1 MGFRAEID
9 HQQQETWRRPGKKT
23 FDECSSFILRTHV
36 SGGEGDDG
44 GGALVAE
51 DLVGDG
57 RHGVHVGRRCG
68 EVGAAE
74 SCPQEGRHPVS
85 NKIEYK
91 LKHIVLKMLD
101 K

>member
-1 MGFRAEID
+1 MFNFLI
-9 HQQQETWRRPGKKT
+9 K
-23 FDECSSFILRTHV
+23 LRTHV
-36 SGGEGDDG
+36 TGGEGDDG

-91 LKHIVLKMLD
+91 LKHIVMKMLD
-101 K
+101 KLKKRSIYLEKDAYHKS